1 MELLEIMLSDME
13 TAPSIYRPSNFWS
26 IFIQTLCDEIRE
38 NGVSSFRSQKHA
50 LQLYVPEY
58 PHSELGRMEAFC
70 DYKVFVAA
78 DNSQLPDLTKV
89 SESQIG
95 APAQQFIFENK
106 HYSKS
111 CLNYLRGLAY
121 LKKTVDTSN
130 IRSILEIGGGF
141 GSLGEIFLKSD
152 SQRHFYVNVD
162 IPPLS
167 YVSTRYLE
175 ALFGKENVGAY
186 DVTRDLEEID
196 LDLFADKY
204 RAMVLLPWQLPRIKG
219 HIDLFVNFFSFQ
231 EMEPDIVENYA
242 SHINRLI
249 KGHLLMRN
257 QRTGKQIA
265 EKPGEIGVLKPVTRK
280 DYIRFFYP
288 FDMVGI
294 DSRAFGNQQGG
305 FHSEV
310 SVFQRREEYA
320 LPCGTR

>member
-1 MELLEIMLSDME
+1 MKSMELLEIMLSDME
-13 TAPSIYRPSNFWS
+13 KAPSIYQPSNFWS
-26 IFIQTLCDEIRE
+26 IIIQTLCDEIRE

-58 PHSELGRMEAFC
+58 PHNAIGNMEAFC
-70 DYKVFVAA
+70 DYKVFKAG
-78 DNSQLPDLTKV
+78 DNSKLPDLTKV

-95 APAQQFIFENK
+95 KPAQQFIFEGK
-106 HYSKS
+106 YYSKS

-130 IRSILEIGGGF
+130 LRSIIEIGGGF

-152 SQRHFYVNVD
+152 FQRHFYVNID

-167 YVSTRYLE
+167 YISTRYLE
-175 ALFGKENVGAY
+175 TVFGKENVGTY

-196 LDLFADKY
+196 LGIFADKY

-219 HIDLFVNFFSFQ
+219 SVDLFVNFFSFQ

-242 SHINRLI
+242 SHINRLV
-249 KGHLLMRN
+249 KNHLLMRN
-257 QRTGKQIA
+257 QKTGKQVA
-265 EKPGEIGVLKPVTRK
+265 KKSGEIGVLKPVVRE
-280 DYIRFFYP
+280 DYIRFFHP
-288 FDMVGI
+288 FDVLGI
-294 DSRAFGNQQGG
+294 DSMVFGNQQGE

-310 SVFQRREEYA
+310 SVFQRKKGA
-320 LPCGTR
+320 FGL